1 MKGQEDD
8 ERAIRIHKEFFLF
21 DIYNNSSSGPFFF
34 KCVKIVTWS
43 SEKEKPQPFKV
54 YHSFVSVLFYICA
67 HCAYYSKGHK
77 MKKASKVRRLLILSA
92 YTRWRDSSSSWA
104 LGRLQVSAFSAELD
118 DGQKR
123 SLVTVWIKS
132 QVQMERIGHA
142 LQRNSSSSR
151 LFFLCFFF
159 QKMFWHFWLAGPTS
173 RVRFWLRDTLFDF
186 FLEWDIFNIFCLP
199 LELNVYCLFRCR
211 LTWV

>member
-1 MKGQEDD
+1 MRPLRVLLERPQD
-8 ERAIRIHKEFFLF
+8 E
-21 DIYNNSSSGPFFF
+21 
-34 KCVKIVTWS
+34 
-43 SEKEKPQPFKV
+43 
-54 YHSFVSVLFYICA
+54 
-67 HCAYYSKGHK
+67 
-77 MKKASKVRRLLILSA
+77 KASKVRRLLILSA

-151 LFFLCFFF
+151 LFFFFCFFF
-159 QKMFWHFWLAGPTS
+159 SKNVLTLLTCRAYISCTFLITWHF
-173 RVRFWLRDTLFDF
+173 VRF
-186 FLEWDIFNIFCLP
+186 
-199 LELNVYCLFRCR
+199 LFRVGHFQYLLPSARTERVLSFQVPTDLGLVSHQVQLEVLVPDVFILGPKDLIVDRGTTLSLVCIVENVSQK
-211 LTWV
+211 TH